1 MEDNDY
7 IKLTLLELDGKDA
20 VEVDVLA
27 SKDTLTSMIYSAMC
41 NNKFFGDSV
50 ILATQQYFMHVV
62 DHDARAKLN

>member
-7 IKLTLLELDGKDA
+7 IKLTLMELNGKDA

-50 ILATQQYFMHVV
+50 IMATQQYFLHVTE
-62 DHDARAKLN
+62 HDARAKLN

>member
-1 MEDNDY
+1 MEENDY
-7 IKLTLLELDGKDA
+7 IKLTLMEMDGKDA

-50 ILATQQYFMHVV
+50 IMATQQYFLHVME
-62 DHDARAKLN
+62 HDARAKLN

>member
-7 IKLTLLELDGKDA
+7 IKLTLMELDGKDA

-27 SKDTLTSMIYSAMC
+27 SKDTLTSMIFSAMC

-50 ILATQQYFMHVV
+50 IMATRQYFLHVME
-62 DHDARAKLN
+62 HDARAKLN

>member
-1 MEDNDY
+1 MEENDY
-7 IKLTLLELDGKDA
+7 IKLTLMELNGKDA

-50 ILATQQYFMHVV
+50 IMATQQYYMHVI
-62 DHDARAKLN
+62 DHDARARLN

>member
-7 IKLTLLELDGKDA
+7 IKLTLMELDGKDA

-27 SKDTLTSMIYSAMC
+27 SKDTLTNMIFSAMC

-50 ILATQQYFMHVV
+50 IMATQQYFLHVME
-62 DHDARAKLN
+62 HDARAKLN

>member
-1 MEDNDY
+1 MEANDY
-7 IKLTLLELDGKDA
+7 IKLTLMEIEGKDA

-50 ILATQQYFMHVV
+50 IMATQQYFMFVV
-62 DHDARAKLN
+62 EHDTKAKLN

>member
-1 MEDNDY
+1 MEENDY
-7 IKLTLLELDGKDA
+7 IKLTLLEMDGKDA

-50 ILATQQYFMHVV
+50 IMATQQYFMHVTE
-62 DHDARAKLN
+62 HDARAKLN

>member
-7 IKLTLLELDGKDA
+7 IKLTLMELDGQDA

-27 SKDTLTSMIYSAMC
+27 SKETLTSMIYSAMC

-50 ILATQQYFMHVV
+50 IKATQEYYMHVIE
-62 DHDARAKLN
+62 HDNRARLN

>member
-7 IKLTLLELDGKDA
+7 IKLTLMEMDGKEA

-50 ILATQQYFMHVV
+50 IMATQQYFMHVV

>member
-7 IKLTLLELDGKDA
+7 IKLTLMEIEGKDA

-41 NNKFFGDSV
+41 SNKFFGDSV
-50 ILATQQYFMHVV
+50 ILATQQYFMHVIE
-62 DHDARAKLN
+62 HDAKARLN

>member
-1 MEDNDY
+1 MEDKDY
-7 IKLTLLELDGKDA
+7 IKLSMMDVDGKDA

-50 ILATQQYFMHVV
+50 IMATQQYFMHVV
-62 DHDARAKLN
+62 DHDTRAKLN

>member
-1 MEDNDY
+1 MEENYY
-7 IKLTLLELDGKDA
+7 IKLTLMEMDGKDA

-50 ILATQQYFMHVV
+50 IMATQQYFLHVTE
-62 DHDARAKLN
+62 HDARAKLN

>member
-7 IKLTLLELDGKDA
+7 IKLTLMEIEGKDA

-50 ILATQQYFMHVV
+50 ILATQQYFMHVIE
-62 DHDARAKLN
+62 HDAKARLN

>member
-7 IKLTLLELDGKDA
+7 IKLTLMELDGKDA

-27 SKDTLTSMIYSAMC
+27 SKDTLTSMIFSAMC

-50 ILATQQYFMHVV
+50 IMATQQYFLHVIE
-62 DHDARAKLN
+62 HDTRAKLN

>member
-1 MEDNDY
+1 MEENDY
-7 IKLTLLELDGKDA
+7 IKLTLMEMDGKDA

-50 ILATQQYFMHVV
+50 IMATQQYFLHVTE
-62 DHDARAKLN
+62 HDARAKLN

>member
-7 IKLTLLELDGKDA
+7 IKLTLMELDGKDA

-50 ILATQQYFMHVV
+50 IMATQQYFMHVIE
-62 DHDARAKLN
+62 HDARAKLN

>member
-1 MEDNDY
+1 MEDKDY
-7 IKLTLLELDGKDA
+7 IKLSMMDVDGKDA

-50 ILATQQYFMHVV
+50 IMATQQYFMHVV

>member
-1 MEDNDY
+1 MEDKDY
-7 IKLTLLELDGKDA
+7 IKLSMMDVGGRDA

-50 ILATQQYFMHVV
+50 IMATQQYFMHVV

>member
-7 IKLTLLELDGKDA
+7 VKLTLMDIGGKDS

-27 SKDTLTSMIYSAMC
+27 SKESLTSMIFSAMC

-50 ILATQQYFMHVV
+50 ISATQEYFLYVI
-62 DHDARAKLN
+62 DHDSRAKLN

>member
-1 MEDNDY
+1 MEENDY
-7 IKLTLLELDGKDA
+7 IKLSMMEVDGKDA

-50 ILATQQYFMHVV
+50 IMATQQYFLHVT

>member
-7 IKLTLLELDGKDA
+7 IKLTLMELNGKDA

-50 ILATQQYFMHVV
+50 IMATQQYFLHVT

>member
-1 MEDNDY
+1 MEENDY
-7 IKLTLLELDGKDA
+7 IKLSMMEVDGKDA

-50 ILATQQYFMHVV
+50 IMATQQYFLHVTE
-62 DHDARAKLN
+62 HDARAKLN

>member
-1 MEDNDY
+1 MEDKDY
-7 IKLTLLELDGKDA
+7 IKLSMMDVDGRDA

-50 ILATQQYFMHVV
+50 IMATQQYFMHVV

>member
-7 IKLTLLELDGKDA
+7 IKLTLMEMDGKEA

-50 ILATQQYFMHVV
+50 IMATQQYFMHVTE
-62 DHDARAKLN
+62 HDARAKLN

>member
-1 MEDNDY
+1 MEENDY
-7 IKLTLLELDGKDA
+7 IKLTLMEMDGKDA

-50 ILATQQYFMHVV
+50 IMATQQYFLHVTQ
-62 DHDARAKLN
+62 HDARAKLN

>member
-7 IKLTLLELDGKDA
+7 IKLTLMELDGKDA

-27 SKDTLTSMIYSAMC
+27 SKYTLTSMIFSAMC

-50 ILATQQYFMHVV
+50 IMATQQYFLHVME
-62 DHDARAKLN
+62 HDARAKLN

>member
-1 MEDNDY
+1 MVDKDY
-7 IKLTLLELDGKDA
+7 IKLSMMDVDGRDA

-50 ILATQQYFMHVV
+50 IMATQQYFMHVV

>member
-7 IKLTLLELDGKDA
+7 IKLTLMEIEGKDA

-50 ILATQQYFMHVV
+50 IMATQQYFMHVV